1 MSLWRIR
8 SLMRKEFLH
17 ILRDRRTLFI
27 MFVMPIIQL
36 VLLGYAATTDVEHL
50 RTAVLDYDQTPAS
63 RALIEAYQASGS
75 FDIAH
80 TVSSEA
86 ELRRLV
92 DRGRARA
99 GMIVPGNY
107 ARTLH
112 AGQRPQ
118 VSFVIDGSDPNVANT
133 LYAASQSVGQAY
145 STDILRRQEG
155 LDLDAMPGIDV
166 RPRVWYN
173 PEMKSA
179 NFMIP
184 GIIGMIL
191 YFMTALFTSTS
202 IVREKEQGT
211 IEQLI
216 VTPVQPLE
224 LILSK
229 VAPYVIVAFFDVLE
243 VLTIGVLWFSVPIR
257 GSLALLLSLSGL
269 FLLTSLG
276 IGMLISSVAGTQQEA
291 TMLTFLTVF
300 PSVFL
305 GGLFFPLEAMPS
317 WLQALT
323 YVIPLR
329 YILDVIRGII
339 LKGVGLPVL
348 LPQATA
354 LALFGT
360 GVMLLAASRFQKR
373 LA

>member
-1 MSLWRIR
+1 VSISRIR
-8 SLMRKEFLH
+8 SLVRKEFLH
-17 ILRDRRTLFI
+17 ILRDPRTLFI

-50 RTAVLDYDQTPAS
+50 RTAVLDYDKTPPS
-63 RALIEAYQASGS
+63 RALVEAYRASGY
-75 FDIAH
+75 FELEQ
-80 TVSSEA
+80 TVSSER
-86 ELRRLV
+86 ELRDLV
-92 DRGRARA
+92 DRGSARA
-99 GMIVPGNY
+99 GMIIPAGY
-107 ARTLH
+107 GETLN
-112 AGQRPQ
+112 AGDRPQ

-133 LYAASQSVGQAY
+133 ILSASESVGRAF
-145 STDILRRQEG
+145 STEVLRVQMG
-155 LDLDAMPGIDV
+155 LDMENMPGIDV

-179 NFMIP
+179 NFMVP
-184 GIIGMIL
+184 GIIGIIL

-216 VTPVQPLE
+216 VTPIQPLE

-229 VAPYVIVAFFDVLE
+229 VAPYVFVAFFDVLE
-243 VLTIGVLWFSVPIR
+243 VLAIGVFWFSVPIR
-257 GSLALLLSLSGL
+257 GSLALLLSLSAL

-276 IGMLISSVAGTQQEA
+276 IGIFISSVAGTQQEA

-339 LKGVGLPVL
+339 LKGVGIPVL
-348 LPQATA
+348 YPQVAA
-354 LALFGT
+354 LAVFGT

>member
-1 MSLWRIR
+1 MSILRMS
-8 SLMRKEFLH
+8 SLVRKEFLH

-36 VLLGYAATTDVEHL
+36 VLLGYAATTDIEHL
-50 RTAVLDYDQTPAS
+50 RTAILDYDKTPSS
-63 RALIEAYQASGS
+63 RALVEAYQASGS
-75 FDIAH
+75 FEIVH

-86 ELRRLV
+86 ELRGLV
-92 DRGRARA
+92 DRGEARA
-99 GMIVPGNY
+99 GMIIPASY
-107 ARTLH
+107 AAALG
-112 AGQRPQ
+112 AGGRPQ

-133 LYAASQSVGQAY
+133 IYSASQSVGQAY
-145 STDILRRQEG
+145 STDILRKQEG

-184 GIIGMIL
+184 GIIGMVL

-243 VLTIGVLWFSVPIR
+243 VLAIGVFWFAVPIR

-276 IGMLISSVAGTQQEA
+276 IGVFISSVAGTQQEA

-305 GGLFFPLEAMPS
+305 GGLFFPLEAMPT

-348 LPQATA
+348 YPQAA
-354 LALFGT
+354 VLALFGT
-360 GVMLLAASRFQKR
+360 VMMLLAASRFKKT